1 MINIDDDFQEILD
14 YAHYFNWAP
23 DWIIVQ
29 QIYEKYPDSYS
40 ILTPFA
46 YPYLEELIRSTTTEY
61 GREFLDKNG
70 KPKRRK
76 VGLGLLELA
85 KKENSQNSDYIE
97 MLDEL
102 KKYFKESTDLDCGN
116 NRNSVDHGYMHPRFW
131 EKQSFEQLIHDIAR
145 LSKYSKF

>member
-1 MINIDDDFQEILD
+1 MNIDDDFQEILN
-14 YAHYFNWAP
+14 YAHYFNWTP

-29 QIYEKYPDSYS
+29 QIYETYPDSYS

-46 YPYLEELIRSTTTEY
+46 YSYLEELIRSTTTEY

-76 VGLGLLELA
+76 VGLGLLMLA
-85 KKENSQNSDYIE
+85 KEENSQNIDYIE

-102 KKYFKESTDLDCGN
+102 KKYFEESTYLDCGN

>member
-1 MINIDDDFQEILD
+1 MNIDDDFQEILN

-29 QIYEKYPDSYS
+29 QIYETYPDSYS

-46 YPYLEELIRSTTTEY
+46 YSYLEELIRSTTTEY
-61 GREFLDKNG
+61 GREFLDENG

-76 VGLGLLELA
+76 IGLGLLKLA
-85 KKENSQNSDYIE
+85 KEENSQNIDYIE

-102 KKYFKESTDLDCGN
+102 KKYFKESTYLDCGN

>member
-1 MINIDDDFQEILD
+1 MNIDDDFQEILN
-14 YAHYFNWAP
+14 YARYFNWAP

-29 QIYEKYPDSYS
+29 QIYETYPDSYS

-46 YPYLEELIRSTTTEY
+46 YSYLEELIRSTTTEY

-76 VGLGLLELA
+76 VGLGLLKLA
-85 KKENSQNSDYIE
+85 NEENSQNIDYIE

-102 KKYFKESTDLDCGN
+102 KKYFEESTYLDCGN